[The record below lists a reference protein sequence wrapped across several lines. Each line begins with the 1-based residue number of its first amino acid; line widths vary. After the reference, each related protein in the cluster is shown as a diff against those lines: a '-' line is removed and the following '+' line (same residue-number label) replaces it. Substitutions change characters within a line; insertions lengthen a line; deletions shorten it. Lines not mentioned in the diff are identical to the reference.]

1 MIPYANVDVFRKH
14 YEDMISCRDTI
25 NTNADS
31 LNSNEEN
38 AIEALIPIIN
48 EYGREMVKKLVVN
61 AVLQNRQ
68 NYHEHI
74 RKWADN
80 AIISQF
86 IFETDNV
93 LSDYIPD
100 HLSEAAI
107 ERIAEDIMDKEKN
120 KVKIVSTEGTEY
132 ELIMYSKER
141 GLVSTIDSNNMT
153 VYCQYP
159 SSPEFTKNRTDIRYS
174 DNVFWGYTL
183 HYREAY
189 QTFLANA
196 KMDERN
202 EQVYNILNNQY
213 LKFKNEML
221 AKNPEEVF
229 DACYKIAA
237 VEDVYF
243 HLLENAAL
251 TEAQQDYILASE
263 DNFLKNLAMDW
274 YEYGDTSQELSDYIS
289 QYWEECELDD
299 EGEEME

>member
-1 MIPYANVDVFRKH
+1 MTPNANIDIFRKH
-14 YEDMISCRDTI
+14 YEDMIDCKNSI
-25 NTNADS
+25 NTNAET

-48 EYGREMVKKLVVN
+48 EYGREMVKKFVVN

-68 NYHEHI
+68 NYNEHI

-80 AIISQF
+80 AIIARF

-120 KVKIVSTEGTEY
+120 KQTIKSVQGTEY
-132 ELIMYSKER
+132 EVLMCSQYRSLLSI
-141 GLVSTIDSNNMT
+141 TNPDNMT
-153 VYCQYP
+153 AYCTAIITPRHIEKYNMDFDD
-159 SSPEFTKNRTDIRYS
+159 SKVHNLSLFYTDALKDYKIGVAS
-174 DNVFWGYTL
+174 DEKADKVG
-183 HYREAY
+183 
-189 QTFLANA
+189 
-196 KMDERN
+196 
-202 EQVYNILNNQY
+202 
-213 LKFKNEML
+213 EML
-221 AKNPEEVF
+221 DAQYKDFKEEMLGLSREEIY
-229 DACYKIAA
+229 DSCYKIAA

-243 HLLENAAL
+243 HLSENAAL

-274 YEYGDTSQELSDYIS
+274 YEYGDTSQELSDHIS

>member
-1 MIPYANVDVFRKH
+1 MTPNANIDIFRKH
-14 YEDMISCRDTI
+14 YEDMIDCKNAI
-25 NTNADS
+25 NTNAET

-68 NYHEHI
+68 NYNEHI

-80 AIISQF
+80 AIIAQF

-93 LSDYIPD
+93 LYDYIPD

-120 KVKIVSTEGTEY
+120 KQTIKSVQGTEY
-132 ELIMYSKER
+132 EVLMCSQYRSLLSI
-141 GLVSTIDSNNMT
+141 TNPDNMT
-153 VYCQYP
+153 AYCTAIITPRHIEEYNMDFDD
-159 SSPEFTKNRTDIRYS
+159 SKVHNLSLLYTD
-174 DNVFWGYTL
+174 
-183 HYREAY
+183 A
-189 QTFLANA
+189 
-196 KMDERN
+196 
-202 EQVYNILNNQY
+202 LNNFKIGVARDEKADKVGTVLDEQY
-213 LKFKNEML
+213 KDFKEEML
-221 AKNPEEVF
+221 GLSREEIY
-229 DACYKIAA
+229 DSCYKIAA

-243 HLLENAAL
+243 HLSENVTL
-251 TEAQQDYILASE
+251 TEAQQDHILASE

-289 QYWEECELDD
+289 KYWEDYELED

>member
-1 MIPYANVDVFRKH
+1 MTLNANIDIFRKY
-14 YEDMISCRDTI
+14 YEDMIDCKNAI
-25 NTNADS
+25 NTNAET

-68 NYHEHI
+68 NYNEHI

-80 AIISQF
+80 AIIARF

-120 KVKIVSTEGTEY
+120 KQTIKAVQGTEY
-132 ELIMYSKER
+132 EVLMCSQYRSLLSI
-141 GLVSTIDSNNMT
+141 TNPDNMT
-153 VYCQYP
+153 MYCTAIITPRHIEEYNMDFDD
-159 SSPEFTKNRTDIRYS
+159 SKVHNLSLLYTD
-174 DNVFWGYTL
+174 
-183 HYREAY
+183 A
-189 QTFLANA
+189 
-196 KMDERN
+196 
-202 EQVYNILNNQY
+202 LNNFKMGVARDEKADKVGTVLDEQY
-213 LKFKNEML
+213 RDFKEEML
-221 AKNPEEVF
+221 GLSREGIY
-229 DACYKIAA
+229 DSCYKIAA

-243 HLLENAAL
+243 HLSENVTL
-251 TEAQQDYILASE
+251 TEAQQGHILASE

-274 YEYGDTSQELSDYIS
+274 YEYGDTSQELSDHIS
-289 QYWEECELDD
+289 KYWEDYELED

>member
-1 MIPYANVDVFRKH
+1 MTPNANIDIFRKH

-48 EYGREMVKKLVVN
+48 EYGREMVKKLVAN

-68 NYHEHI
+68 NYNEHI

-80 AIISQF
+80 AIIAQF

-120 KVKIVSTEGTEY
+120 KQTIKSVQGTEY
-132 ELIMYSKER
+132 EVLMCSQYRSLLSI
-141 GLVSTIDSNNMT
+141 TNPDNMT
-153 VYCQYP
+153 AYCTANITLRHIEEYDMQFADAKIHNLSLFYTDALKNYKTGVASDEKADKVGDILERQYMDFKGEMLNK
-159 SSPEFTKNRTDIRYS
+159 SPEDIYDS
-174 DNVFWGYTL
+174 
-183 HYREAY
+183 
-189 QTFLANA
+189 
-196 KMDERN
+196 
-202 EQVYNILNNQY
+202 
-213 LKFKNEML
+213 
-221 AKNPEEVF
+221 
-229 DACYKIAA
+229 CYKIAA

-243 HLLENAAL
+243 HLSENVTL
-251 TEAQQDYILASE
+251 TEAQQDHILARE

-274 YEYGDTSQELSDYIS
+274 YEYGDTSQELSDHIS
-289 QYWEECELDD
+289 KYWEDYELED
-299 EGEEME
+299 EGEEMEV

>member
-1 MIPYANVDVFRKH
+1 MTPNANIDIFRKH
-14 YEDMISCRDTI
+14 YEDMIDCKNAI
-25 NTNADS
+25 NTNAET

-68 NYHEHI
+68 NYNEHI

-80 AIISQF
+80 AIIAQF

-100 HLSEAAI
+100 HLSEAAL

-120 KVKIVSTEGTEY
+120 KQTIKSVEGTEY
-132 ELIMYSKER
+132 EVLMCSQYRSLLSI
-141 GLVSTIDSNNMT
+141 TNPDNMT
-153 VYCQYP
+153 AYCTANITPRHIEEYNMRFEDAKIHNLSLHYTDALNNFKIGVARDEKADKVGDILERQYMDFKGEMLNK
-159 SSPEFTKNRTDIRYS
+159 SPEDIYDS
-174 DNVFWGYTL
+174 
-183 HYREAY
+183 
-189 QTFLANA
+189 
-196 KMDERN
+196 
-202 EQVYNILNNQY
+202 
-213 LKFKNEML
+213 
-221 AKNPEEVF
+221 
-229 DACYKIAA
+229 CYKIVA

-243 HLLENAAL
+243 YLSENVAL
-251 TEAQQDYILASE
+251 TEAQQDHILASE

-274 YEYGDTSQELSDYIS
+274 YEYGDASQELSDYIS
-289 QYWEECELDD
+289 QYWEECGLED

>member
-1 MIPYANVDVFRKH
+1 MTPNANIDIFRKH
-14 YEDMISCRDTI
+14 YEDMIDCKNSI
-25 NTNADS
+25 NTNAET

-48 EYGREMVKKLVVN
+48 EYGREMVKKFVVN

-68 NYHEHI
+68 NYNEHI

-80 AIISQF
+80 AIIARF

-120 KVKIVSTEGTEY
+120 KQTIKSVQGTEY
-132 ELIMYSKER
+132 EVLMCSQYRSLLSI
-141 GLVSTIDSNNMT
+141 TNPDNMT
-153 VYCQYP
+153 AYCTAIITPRHIEKYNMDFDD
-159 SSPEFTKNRTDIRYS
+159 SKVHNLSLFYTDALKDYKIGVAS
-174 DNVFWGYTL
+174 DEKADKVG
-183 HYREAY
+183 
-189 QTFLANA
+189 
-196 KMDERN
+196 
-202 EQVYNILNNQY
+202 
-213 LKFKNEML
+213 EML
-221 AKNPEEVF
+221 DAQYKDFKEEMLCLSREEIY
-229 DACYKIAA
+229 DSCYKIAA

-243 HLLENAAL
+243 HLSENVAL

-289 QYWEECELDD
+289 QYWEECELED

>member
-1 MIPYANVDVFRKH
+1 MTPNTNIDIFRKH
-14 YEDMISCRDTI
+14 YEDMIDCKNAI
-25 NTNADS
+25 NTNAET

-68 NYHEHI
+68 NYNEHI

-80 AIISQF
+80 AIIARF

-120 KVKIVSTEGTEY
+120 KQTIKSVQGTEY
-132 ELIMYSKER
+132 EVLMCSQYRSLLSI
-141 GLVSTIDSNNMT
+141 TNPDNMT
-153 VYCQYP
+153 VYCTAIITPRHIEEYNMDFDD
-159 SSPEFTKNRTDIRYS
+159 SKVHNLSLLYTD
-174 DNVFWGYTL
+174 
-183 HYREAY
+183 A
-189 QTFLANA
+189 
-196 KMDERN
+196 
-202 EQVYNILNNQY
+202 LNNFKIGVARDEKADKVGTVLDEQY
-213 LKFKNEML
+213 KDFKEEML
-221 AKNPEEVF
+221 GLSREKIY
-229 DACYKIAA
+229 DSCYKIAA

-243 HLLENAAL
+243 HLSENVTL
-251 TEAQQDYILASE
+251 TEAQQDHILASE

-274 YEYGDTSQELSDYIS
+274 YEYGDTSQELSDHIS
-289 QYWEECELDD
+289 KYWEDYELED

>member
-1 MIPYANVDVFRKH
+1 MTPNANIDIFRKH

-48 EYGREMVKKLVVN
+48 EYGREMVKKLVAN

-68 NYHEHI
+68 NYNEHI

-80 AIISQF
+80 AIIAQF

-93 LSDYIPD
+93 LFDYIPD

-120 KVKIVSTEGTEY
+120 KQTIKSVQGTEY
-132 ELIMYSKER
+132 EVLMCSQYRSLLSI
-141 GLVSTIDSNNMT
+141 TNPDNMT
-153 VYCQYP
+153 AYCTANITLRHIEEYDMQFADAKIHNLSLFYTDALKNYKTGVASDEKADKVGDILERQYMDFKGEMLNK
-159 SSPEFTKNRTDIRYS
+159 SPEDIYDS
-174 DNVFWGYTL
+174 
-183 HYREAY
+183 
-189 QTFLANA
+189 
-196 KMDERN
+196 
-202 EQVYNILNNQY
+202 
-213 LKFKNEML
+213 
-221 AKNPEEVF
+221 
-229 DACYKIAA
+229 CYKIAA

-243 HLLENAAL
+243 HLSENAAL
-251 TEAQQDYILASE
+251 TEAQQDHILASE

-274 YEYGDTSQELSDYIS
+274 YEYGDASQELSDYIS
-289 QYWEECELDD
+289 QWWEECGLED